1 MSWKATNNRN
11 KTTSTDV
18 IRCDELITDDI
29 IAENATLNKKITI
42 NRNLTMR
49 DFSITD
55 ISITTI
61 IAVPDVSVNR
71 IGENEAGNMIEFISP
86 FSAPAAEITR
96 VYAHDSSISEVNTID
111 LSVDSVNRGDNIH
124 FYETDVS
131 FAGSV
136 EAHDACFNGI
146 FLLGS
151 SNLQFI
157 SDISTDDAI
166 YVSDIS
172 VDTLRGP
179 IHIGSDLSLHDVQHA
194 SDVSLSN
201 NLDISL
207 MELLNVGHLTGSQI
221 TIHSD
226 VSFQDISAL
235 DLSVDLITTVSV
247 IGDVSVNG
255 DVSITGQIKAGGLS
269 ARDEIVVTEDAS
281 FEHLHANDI
290 SVNNIYGTYASSDTS
305 LVIYGDLSIN
315 NTNSLRI
322 ELDKFGLNKLKFINY
337 NEKRAFANNTF
348 GVITENDIY
357 KNLIFRNNIGNFSTV
372 KMDDF
377 NVNSLTI
384 SQLTLTDGS
393 FNNGYFF
400 TTDVSSHT
408 LSGDLSGFSG
418 GFVIGDHGYLVPDNS
433 SVMVRFGLSNE
444 DNVATDISLID
455 FVDLSGF
462 SGGFLKDN

>member
-29 IAENATLNKKITI
+29 IAEKATLNKKITI

-49 DFSITD
+49 DLSITD

-96 VYAHDSSISEVNTID
+96 VYAHDSSISKVSTID

-179 IHIGSDLSLHDVQHA
+179 IHIGVDLSLHDVQHA

-207 MELLNVGHLTGSQI
+207 MEILNNVDHLTGSRI

-226 VSFQDISAL
+226 VSFQDISAY
-235 DLSVDLITTVSV
+235 DLSVDLITTLSV
-247 IGDVSVNG
+247 TGDVSVNG
-255 DVSITGQIKAGGLS
+255 DVSIKGQIQAGGLS

-305 LVIYGDLSIN
+305 LVIHGDLSIN

-322 ELDKFGLNKLKFINY
+322 PMDPKDINQLKKKPFHK
-337 NEKRAFANNTF
+337 ENN
-348 GVITENDIY
+348 
-357 KNLIFRNNIGNFSTV
+357 LQ
-372 KMDDF
+372 M
-377 NVNSLTI
+377 
-384 SQLTLTDGS
+384 TL
-393 FNNGYFF
+393 
-400 TTDVSSHT
+400 
-408 LSGDLSGFSG
+408 L
-418 GFVIGDHGYLVPDNS
+418 
-433 SVMVRFGLSNE
+433 E
-444 DNVATDISLID
+444 
-455 FVDLSGF
+455 
-462 SGGFLKDN
+462 